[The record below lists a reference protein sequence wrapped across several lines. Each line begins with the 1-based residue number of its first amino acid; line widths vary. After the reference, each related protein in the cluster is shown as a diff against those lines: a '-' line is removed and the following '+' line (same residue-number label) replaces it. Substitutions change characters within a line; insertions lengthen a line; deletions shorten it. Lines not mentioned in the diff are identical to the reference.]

1 MEKSFLLDTV
11 SSRMEATSWEEES
24 NMLFHIL
31 RAIFGSTADAEK
43 QNKHPLSQREKD
55 EREYELWVAAEEY
68 KEE

>member
-1 MEKSFLLDTV
+1 
-11 SSRMEATSWEEES
+11 
-24 NMLFHIL
+24 MLFHIL